1 MLQISVIVSRLRRCY
16 DSFSTRFDNLFASF
30 QCPSSCCCCCPCANK
45 EIHSLIT
52 PFPHSTSLCPIRLLF
67 IELKKRRNDGWSES
81 DSELVV
87 TKIMNDQSHGT
98 LLYARKAIFDMRLI
112 LLRAGS
118 VIVFLQRCAL
128 RSQDFA
134 IFHREYVGFENPYQI
149 RMLPIRILHPHWYGL
164 NSYPKVGQE
173 SDCHKFKTSEQK

>member
-1 MLQISVIVSRLRRCY
+1 MLQISVVVSRLRRCY

-98 LLYARKAIFDMRLI
+98 FLYARKAIFDTRWIRNLPSEALRI
-112 LLRAGS
+112 FQLLLSIKDKSSSTFLLLR
-118 VIVFLQRCAL
+118 
-128 RSQDFA
+128 
-134 IFHREYVGFENPYQI
+134 
-149 RMLPIRILHPHWYGL
+149 
-164 NSYPKVGQE
+164 
-173 SDCHKFKTSEQK
+173 